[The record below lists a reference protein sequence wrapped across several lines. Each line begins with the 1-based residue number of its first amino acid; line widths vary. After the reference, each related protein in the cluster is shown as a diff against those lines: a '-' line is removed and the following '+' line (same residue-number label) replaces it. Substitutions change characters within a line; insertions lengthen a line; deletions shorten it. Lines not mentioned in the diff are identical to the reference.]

1 MTKFEVFASR
11 IKKNHT
17 RSRVMTNLFL
27 YNFSFIRVSLLF
39 VLILSSMLMIYL
51 VPHNKILHKLLV
63 FFGVFL
69 AAYCCFYI
77 SNKNVTK
84 NVLKADIKYCIRTS
98 KIAAYLNFLM
108 FSFIGIYIVMKSDLL
123 LIIASLF
130 LLLTILFFLVS
141 LFYYILFF
149 ILQFLF
155 VFVRE
160 WFFTETLL
168 IHDRKE
174 VSIFKIKL
182 SVREKNTYIVFS
194 ILEFI
199 LIISSIV
206 LCESWIV
213 NLVIDRKQIESSQII
228 ELFLR
233 VSDWLPFSN
242 FMTYLFPILIVIISP
257 VRRKKEKIRESAF
270 KRSIINH
277 KKKRNRKLK

>member
-1 MTKFEVFASR
+1 MTKFEVFTSR
-11 IKKNHT
+11 MKKTLT

-27 YNFSFIRVSLLF
+27 YNFSFIRVSFLF

-51 VPHNKILHKLLV
+51 DPHNKILHKLLI

-69 AAYCCFYI
+69 AVYCCFYI

-84 NVLKADIKYCIRTS
+84 DVLKADIKYCIRTS
-98 KIAAYLNFLM
+98 KIAAYLNFFM
-108 FSFIGIYIVMKSDLL
+108 FLFIGIYMVIKSDLF

-130 LLLTILFFLVS
+130 LLLTILFFLVG

-168 IHDRKE
+168 IYDRKE

-199 LIISSIV
+199 LIMSSIV
-206 LCESWIV
+206 LCESWII
-213 NLVIDRKQIESSQII
+213 NLVIDRKQSESSQII

-257 VRRKKEKIRESAF
+257 VRRKKEKIREVAF

-277 KKKRNRKLK
+277 KRKRNRKLK